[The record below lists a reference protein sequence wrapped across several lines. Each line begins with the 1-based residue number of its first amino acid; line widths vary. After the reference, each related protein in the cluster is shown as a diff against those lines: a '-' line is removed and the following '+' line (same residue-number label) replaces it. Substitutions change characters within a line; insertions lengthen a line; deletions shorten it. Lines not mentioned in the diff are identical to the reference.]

1 MKNLT
6 AISVLVALSACSP
19 AHALSQDELIQQM
32 GQSMSNIAR
41 LEKEADAAEL
51 KAASAKYGP
60 KIANECFAQAAAV
73 PERRQGAVRDY
84 CLHAHDKR

>member
-1 MKNLT
+1 MKNL
-6 AISVLVALSACSP
+6 VAMSLLAGLSASP
-19 AHALSQDELIQQM
+19 VYAASQDELIQQM

-60 KIANECFAQAAAV
+60 KVANECFAQAAAAGG
-73 PERRQGAVRDY
+73 RRGPAVRDY
-84 CLHAHDKR
+84 CLHAHDKP